1 MSSHALNP
9 PFSWTV
15 IVLRGGTI
23 EREGDDRRI
32 GNEGTES
39 FKLPTGSSRNFAGVF
54 DVRDTPVTWLPKFRS
69 KRRCGDVD
77 IYFSF
82 LLFFKCEVK
91 FFIRSSDKKVD
102 NSFFLFLERSIKT

>member
-39 FKLPTGSSRNFAGVF
+39 FKLPTGSSRNFAASWGSLMFAIHPQLGCQSFVQ
-54 DVRDTPVTWLPKFRS
+54 
-69 KRRCGDVD
+69 RCGDVD
-77 IYFSF
+77 IFFFFSF
-82 LLFFKCEVK
+82 FRANAK
-91 FFIRSSDKKVD
+91 
-102 NSFFLFLERSIKT
+102 

>member
-39 FKLPTGSSRNFAGVF
+39 FKLPTGSSRNFAASWGSLMFAIPPQALACPAAFVQSEGA
-54 DVRDTPVTWLPKFRS
+54 L
-69 KRRCGDVD
+69 
-77 IYFSF
+77 IYFS
-82 LLFFKCEVK
+82 LF
-91 FFIRSSDKKVD
+91 
-102 NSFFLFLERSIKT
+102 SFFRANAK